1 MKIFK
6 VDAVVLEEGERTFS
20 VDVYNVHNE
29 RIFRLVNAPEKLA
42 KLATRAAREGSG
54 FDMRFPAG
62 GYMQYLGVS
71 SAVLG
76 HVTVEDEKRYG
87 TPEAGGQE

>member
-1 MKIFK
+1 MQVFK
-6 VDAVVLEEGERTFS
+6 VDAVAVKEGERTFT

-42 KLATRAAREGSG
+42 KMAIQAAREGSG
-54 FDMRFPAG
+54 FDMSFPAG

-71 SAVLG
+71 SVALG
-76 HVTVEDEKRYG
+76 HVLVEDEKVYK
-87 TPEAGGQE
+87 ENND